1 MANIDNVTIKYDDL
15 PHTNWPSS
23 VDRLYPKRMP
33 YASELIFINQYNS
46 HWVKGDLTSANQ
58 VLVDHPDIID
68 AMIDLDFLLTIH
80 HSQIAMERFFR
91 DQVYQY
97 IKDLQNASM

>member
-33 YASELIFINQYNS
+33 YASELIFINQYN
-46 HWVKGDLTSANQ
+46 
-58 VLVDHPDIID
+58 
-68 AMIDLDFLLTIH
+68 
-80 HSQIAMERFFR
+80 
-91 DQVYQY
+91 
-97 IKDLQNASM
+97 LQ